1 MLKVEFHSHSSDDP
15 IDGIPYSTQDLIDR
29 AAALGYDAL
38 AVTLHDRQLDI
49 RLFESY
55 AMQRRIVLIPG
66 TERTIEGRHVLL
78 LNFSHA
84 TEHVQ
89 SFEDLRGLKQQE
101 PSGLVIAPHPFFPAG
116 SALRRFATRYADLF
130 DAVEYNA
137 MFTTTLNFNE
147 PAERWAREHGKPM
160 VGNGDVHRLEQ
171 MGTTYS
177 LVDAPRNAAAIC
189 EAVRA
194 GDVKVV
200 ANPISWGF
208 AARIIGSLYWAKYFD
223 RTVRPAQPV
232 QATA

>member
-1 MLKVEFHSHSSDDP
+1 VLKVEFHSHSSDDP
-15 IDGIPYSTQDLIDR
+15 IDVIPYSTQDLIDR

-49 RLFESY
+49 RPFESY
-55 AMQRRIVLIPG
+55 AIQRRIVLIPG
-66 TERTIEGRHVLL
+66 MERTIQGRHVLL
-78 LNFSHA
+78 LNFAHGA
-84 TEHVQ
+84 DKVQ
-89 SFEDLRGLKQQE
+89 SFDDLGQLKQQQ

-116 SALRRFATRYADLF
+116 SALRGDARRHPELF

-137 MFTTTLNFNE
+137 MFTSTLNFNE
-147 PAERWAREHGKPM
+147 QAEAWARDHGKPM

-177 LVDAPRNAAAIC
+177 LVDAPRNASAIC

-208 AARIIGSLYWAKYFD
+208 AARIIGSLYWSKYFE
-223 RTVRPAQPV
+223 RSQRSTQPV
-232 QATA
+232 QVTA